1 MTSDKKVGHFGR
13 LVPATKNSWAGLVA
27 AYRYEMAFKQEVIL
41 LVCLT
46 PVAVV
51 ISNGFIEF
59 CLLMLA
65 IVGILIAELL
75 NSAVEAVVDRIG
87 LERHELSGRAKD
99 LGSGAVFVAICYFLM
114 VWGYKL
120 VDFFILSS

>member
-1 MTSDKKVGHFGR
+1 MTSDKKVSHLGR
-13 LVPATKNSWAGLVA
+13 LGPATENSIAGLKA
-27 AYRYEMAFKQEVIL
+27 AYKNEMAFQQEVWL
-41 LVCLT
+41 LVLLT
-46 PVAVV
+46 PVAIY

-59 CLLMLA
+59 CLLMFA

-75 NSAVEAVVDRIG
+75 NSAIEAVVDRVG

-99 LGSGAVFVAICYFLM
+99 IGSAAVFVAICYFLM

-120 VDFFILSS
+120 INYFFLT